1 MRCFIIFP
9 LFILA
14 SAKKQLWL
22 PELSCTD
29 YVPDLSDP
37 PGDLFGM
44 ELSCIDNNSTL
55 KLPTLLSPF
64 SGTFTLQSPVS
75 ESERESLYSG
85 MNSQRAE
92 CENLKTERQKLDFLS
107 PYSMKVIK
115 ANPESC
121 LMLTGL
127 KLRTLVVMIDYLSK
141 GEKDDGRIS
150 REDMEGHI
158 ILTIVKL
165 KHNQTFEMLAH
176 LFRISKTTAIDCFW
190 KWLNSMY
197 TKLKFLIK
205 MQDCDNIFKTIPL
218 VFTSKFLDLTSIIDC
233 FEVFIES
240 PGARLAG
247 AQCYISFKKHCTI
260 KVFIS
265 CKPLGIIVKN
275 KIFTTN
281 PLFI

>member
-1 MRCFIIFP
+1 MQNYLSIDTTQMLIMSKKWVAYKKKSKFLNVKINKLLYFGIYTKKEKKNYFFLRCFIIFP

-107 PYSMKVIK
+107 PHSMKVIK

-127 KLRTLVVMIDYLSK
+127 KLRTLVVMIDYLS
-141 GEKDDGRIS
+141 
-150 REDMEGHI
+150 
-158 ILTIVKL
+158 
-165 KHNQTFEMLAH
+165 
-176 LFRISKTTAIDCFW
+176 
-190 KWLNSMY
+190 
-197 TKLKFLIK
+197 
-205 MQDCDNIFKTIPL
+205 
-218 VFTSKFLDLTSIIDC
+218 
-233 FEVFIES
+233 
-240 PGARLAG
+240 
-247 AQCYISFKKHCTI
+247 
-260 KVFIS
+260 
-265 CKPLGIIVKN
+265 
-275 KIFTTN
+275 
-281 PLFI
+281 